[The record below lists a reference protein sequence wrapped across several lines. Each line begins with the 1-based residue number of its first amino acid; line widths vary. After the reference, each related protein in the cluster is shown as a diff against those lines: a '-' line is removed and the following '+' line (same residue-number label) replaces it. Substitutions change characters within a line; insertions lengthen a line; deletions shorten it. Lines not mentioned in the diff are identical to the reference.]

1 MVLPGIEG
9 FKNVYEILEAVSTG
23 DKVRLRRAAR
33 KIRLVLMCAD
43 DTCLSEEHRACLTAI
58 LGLLVTDWEEA
69 EKLRLEAAQSYLHVR
84 AKAAL
89 CCENAI
95 ARVDNKLR
103 HLLLEELNGKQNRY
117 IPPGKTL
124 KSIQVRNER
133 ETKQN
138 LQELGLEFRYPVLK
152 KYPERAFAHSA
163 LKDVLEG
170 RAIEQKYNGF
180 VEVEDADLLDF
191 LFDGYFEAL
200 SEHHKMD
207 ALNDFDPD
215 IDEAPIA
222 TFSKTE
228 TPTTVSEPKIL
239 SSEEAER
246 KRVKN
251 KKRNLRKRVAE
262 KAKKKENVASTSAP
276 EVEANAEPKVKLE
289 SSMALIKISSLS
301 KSPSSESPSSDSDAL
316 PKIKFVP
323 QPKDK
328 VWMRHP
334 CLNSEACND
343 FFTQLQEAMLRV
355 PTANL
360 ERRVY
365 GSQT

>member
-1 MVLPGIEG
+1 MALPGIEG
-9 FKNVYEILEAVSTG
+9 FKNVYEILEAVSAG

-43 DTCLSEEHRACLTAI
+43 DTS
-58 LGLLVTDWEEA
+58 
-69 EKLRLEAAQSYLHVR
+69 
-84 AKAAL
+84 L

-95 ARVDNKLR
+95 ARVENKLR

-133 ETKQN
+133 EAKQN
-138 LQELGLEFRYPVLK
+138 LQELGLEFRYPLLK

-170 RAIEQKYNGF
+170 RALEQKFNGF

-200 SEHHKMD
+200 SAHHKMD

-215 IDEAPIA
+215 IDEAPLA
-222 TFSKTE
+222 TFSNTE
-228 TPTTVSEPKIL
+228 TSTTVSQPKIL

-262 KAKKKENVASTSAP
+262 KAKKENVASTSAP

-289 SSMALIKISSLS
+289 SSMALVKISSSS
-301 KSPSSESPSSDSDAL
+301 KSPSSDNDAL

-328 VWMRHP
+328 VWMTHP
-334 CLNSEACND
+334 CLNSEECND

>member
-1 MVLPGIEG
+1 MALPGIEG
-9 FKNVYEILEAVSTG
+9 FKNVYEILEAVSAG

-58 LGLLVTDWEEA
+58 LGLLVTDWDEA

-95 ARVDNKLR
+95 ARVENKLR
-103 HLLLEELNGKQNRY
+103 HLLLEELNGKQNKY
-117 IPPGKTL
+117 TPPGKTL
-124 KSIQVRNER
+124 KSIKVRNER
-133 ETKQN
+133 EAKQN
-138 LQELGLEFRYPVLK
+138 LQELGLEFRYPLLK

-170 RAIEQKYNGF
+170 RALEQKFNGF

-200 SEHHKMD
+200 SAHHKMD

-228 TPTTVSEPKIL
+228 TSTTVSQPKIL

-289 SSMALIKISSLS
+289 SSMALIKISS
-301 KSPSSESPSSDSDAL
+301 SSESPSSDNDAL

-334 CLNSEACND
+334 CLSSEECND

>member
-1 MVLPGIEG
+1 K
-9 FKNVYEILEAVSTG
+9 F
-23 DKVRLRRAAR
+23 
-33 KIRLVLMCAD
+33 
-43 DTCLSEEHRACLTAI
+43 
-58 LGLLVTDWEEA
+58 
-69 EKLRLEAAQSYLHVR
+69 
-84 AKAAL
+84 
-89 CCENAI
+89 
-95 ARVDNKLR
+95 
-103 HLLLEELNGKQNRY
+103 
-117 IPPGKTL
+117 
-124 KSIQVRNER
+124 
-133 ETKQN
+133 
-138 LQELGLEFRYPVLK
+138 
-152 KYPERAFAHSA
+152 
-163 LKDVLEG
+163 
-170 RAIEQKYNGF
+170 NGF

-200 SEHHKMD
+200 SAHHKMD

-215 IDEAPIA
+215 IDEAPLA
-222 TFSKTE
+222 TFSNTE
-228 TPTTVSEPKIL
+228 TSTTVSQPKIL

-262 KAKKKENVASTSAP
+262 KAKKENVASTSAP

-289 SSMALIKISSLS
+289 SSMALVKISSSS
-301 KSPSSESPSSDSDAL
+301 KSPSSDNDAL

-328 VWMRHP
+328 VWMTHP
-334 CLNSEACND
+334 CLNSEECND